1 MNDVLLVVV
10 VLVALGFDF
19 TNGFHDTANA
29 VATSVSTRALSPRLA
44 VLIAA
49 IANLAGAFVTT
60 AVAKTVGKGII
71 DTGLANE
78 KTVLAALIGAIVWN
92 LITWRA
98 GLPSSSS
105 HALIGG
111 LVGAAIAQSGLE
123 GVQWH
128 GLVHS
133 VAIPAIAAPA
143 IAFAGAFLLLLAI
156 YWLLVWM
163 NPGMANRTFRL
174 GQLASGTWVAFTH
187 GANDA
192 QKTMGVIAL
201 ALFEAGHLSHF
212 YIPNWVIVSA
222 GLAIAAGTYVGG
234 WRIMK
239 TLGQRVVNMEP
250 ASGFAAQ
257 ITAGVTIYSATKLG
271 YPLSTTHVISGSVL
285 GSGATKR
292 LSAVR
297 WGVAGN
303 IVTAWLL
310 TIPAAGLVAA
320 ALVLA
325 DPGDLLAAALHFG
338 HAAGPQRRVHDRAAL
353 RHPLR
358 RARLRAEP
366 DGARG
371 QRDQRPRPGHR
382 HLLGRP
388 DHVRLQARVRDG
400 EGLPRPARV
409 RRVRGHPREP
419 RLAQRR
425 LRPLRGHVRRAQL
438 GAAPRRRDRR
448 GRRLDRARPRPRPD
462 RPRALPLDR
471 GAVRRRRRPE
481 DLRPP
486 PPPAAGAR
494 HGPRAQRRLRRRRLH
509 RVPAARGRRP
519 RSLGPQA
526 RAVCVAAREPV
537 RRQRRHGLLDSA
549 CEARRGP
556 VTT

>member
-1 MNDVLLVVV
+1 LAHSRSASLAN
-10 VLVALGFDF
+10 LGVFL
-19 TNGFHDTANA
+19 AESA
-29 VATSVSTRALSPRLA
+29 WKSAISSTLGQGSSGCGRGRLRQRDRSRLA
-44 VLIAA
+44 HGPAHP
-49 IANLAGAFVTT
+49 
-60 AVAKTVGKGII
+60 
-71 DTGLANE
+71 
-78 KTVLAALIGAIVWN
+78 IGAIVWN

-111 LVGAAIAQSGLE
+111 LVGAAIAQSGLS
-123 GVQWH
+123 GVEWH

-133 VAIPAIAAPA
+133 VSIPAIAAPA

-163 NPGMANRTFRL
+163 NPGTANRTFRL
-174 GQLASGTWVAFTH
+174 GQLASGTRVAFTH

-320 ALVLA
+320 ALYW
-325 DPGDLLAAALHFG
+325 PI
-338 HAAGPQRRVHDRAAL
+338 
-353 RHPLR
+353 
-358 RARLRAEP
+358 
-366 DGARG
+366 
-371 QRDQRPRPGHR
+371 
-382 HLLGRP
+382 
-388 DHVRLQARVRDG
+388 QAIF
-400 EGLPRPARV
+400 
-409 RRVRGHPREP
+409 
-419 RLAQRR
+419 
-425 LRPLRGHVRRAQL
+425 
-438 GAAPRRRDRR
+438 
-448 GRRLDRARPRPRPD
+448 
-462 RPRALPLDR
+462 
-471 GAVRRRRRPE
+471 
-481 DLRPP
+481 
-486 PPPAAGAR
+486 
-494 HGPRAQRRLRRRRLH
+494 
-509 RVPAARGRRP
+509 
-519 RSLGPQA
+519 
-526 RAVCVAAREPV
+526 
-537 RRQRRHGLLDSA
+537 
-549 CEARRGP
+549 
-556 VTT
+556 